1 MIYTCDLSLFY
12 RHQARFNYPIPKI
25 PEPTILQDTAQSL
38 AAQQYY
44 LSLVYQSVNQY
55 ADPQRQQQQQQV
67 SPIGRPSQ
75 VNYSQPPP
83 PLPQQQQQL
92 QLQQQQ
98 QQQQL
103 LLQQQQQQQQMMH
116 QQRVPLVEPIICGAL
131 LQGNQICRRPVNR
144 QGEKCQLHM
153 PVKQMSDYAKAPPP
167 VSHTTMSFSKFKYLL
182 RKTGNRSM
190 CILITSVQIVINYVQ
205 PNLCLALKK
214 NISQMISQWLNV
226 PSVQESITL
235 FVLI

>member
-1 MIYTCDLSLFY
+1 M
-12 RHQARFNYPIPKI
+12 
-25 PEPTILQDTAQSL
+25 

-55 ADPQRQQQQQQV
+55 ADPQRQQPQQQQQQQV
-67 SPIGRPSQ
+67 SPIGRPPQ

-83 PLPQQQQQL
+83 PPTQQQL
-92 QLQQQQ
+92 QQQ

-103 LLQQQQQQQQMMH
+103 LLQQQQQQMMH

-153 PVKQMSDYAKAPPP
+153 PVKQLSDYAKAPPP
-167 VSHTTMSFSKFKYLL
+167 VS
-182 RKTGNRSM
+182 
-190 CILITSVQIVINYVQ
+190 TS
-205 PNLCLALKK
+205 
-214 NISQMISQWLNV
+214 
-226 PSVQESITL
+226 
-235 FVLI
+235 